1 MVDTNTAVRASEA
14 SNPHEACKAEVETL
28 ARIGDKWT
36 VMVVG
41 ALSKGPIRYN
51 EIHRRVEGI
60 SQRMLTVTLKGFV
73 ALTRSSKIRV
83 PQRMTSMMAK
93 TKSPRKTLPAGIGK
107 VLKRLHYPLDVIL
120 LCVRWYVAYSL
131 SLRNLE
137 EMMAERGIEVDHSSV
152 HRWVIK
158 LLPVFEKAFR
168 KRKRPVGKSWRVDE
182 TYVKVKGQWKYLYR
196 AVDKAGNTVDF
207 LLRAHRD
214 KAAARRYFEKAI
226 AQNGEP
232 ETITVDKSGAN
243 LAALEAL
250 NAERLTP
257 IKVRQNKYLNNVV
270 EQDHRAIKR
279 IIKPMMG
286 FKDFRCARII
296 LSGIEIAHMIRKGQM
311 CDDGVASTA
320 AEQFYSLVM

>member
-1 MVDTNTAVRASEA
+1 
-14 SNPHEACKAEVETL
+14 
-28 ARIGDKWT
+28 
-36 VMVVG
+36 
-41 ALSKGPIRYN
+41 
-51 EIHRRVEGI
+51 
-60 SQRMLTVTLKGFV
+60 
-73 ALTRSSKIRV
+73 
-83 PQRMTSMMAK
+83 MTSMMAK
-93 TKSPRKTLPAGIGK
+93 TKTPRKTVPTGIGK

-168 KRKRPVGKSWRVDE
+168 RRKRPVGRSWRVDE
-182 TYVKVKGQWKYLYR
+182 TYVKIKGQWKFLYR
-196 AVDKAGNTVDF
+196 AVDKAKNTVDF
-207 LLRAHRD
+207 LLCAHRD

-226 AQNGEP
+226 AQNGDP

-250 NAERLTP
+250 NAERQTP
-257 IKVRQNKYLNNVV
+257 INIRQNKYLNNIV
-270 EQDHRAIKR
+270 EQDHRAVKR

-286 FKDFRCARII
+286 FKDFRCAPRII

-311 CDDGVASTA
+311 CDDGVVSIA
-320 AEQFYSLVM
+320 AEQFYSLAM